1 MARNSDHTP
10 YFRYNFES
18 MSSRPFSVIESRVP
32 LEGGKG
38 DGCTWRTLTS
48 ADRTPTT
55 QLTSGVCELKP
66 GGELKLHRH
75 PTLELYY
82 FIEGAGIVTLGRE
95 LQPVRA
101 GSTISIPAD
110 LPHGIR
116 NTGST
121 LLKLFYVFPVDSFS
135 EVVYT
140 MLDPPRQP
148 TQ

>member
-1 MARNSDHTP
+1 
-10 YFRYNFES
+10 
-18 MSSRPFSVIESRVP
+18 MSATAFSVMESSVP

-55 QLTSGVCELKP
+55 QLTSGVCELEP
-66 GGELKLHRH
+66 GGELELHRH

-82 FIEGAGIVTLGRE
+82 FLEGTGVVMLGSQ
-95 LQPVRA
+95 LQPVAA

-116 NTGST
+116 NTGAT
-121 LLKLFYVFPVDSFS
+121 TLKLFYVFPVDSFS

-140 MLDPPRQP
+140 MLGESRATASAP
-148 TQ
+148 